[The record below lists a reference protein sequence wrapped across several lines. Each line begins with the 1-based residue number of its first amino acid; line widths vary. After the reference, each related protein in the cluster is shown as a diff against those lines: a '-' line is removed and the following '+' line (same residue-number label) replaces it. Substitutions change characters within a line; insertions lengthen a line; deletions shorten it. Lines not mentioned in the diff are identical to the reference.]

1 MGDNPVLT
9 LADLID
15 DLQDLISNGDASPSA
30 IIMSRGSTS
39 KMLED
44 SLDIRVTR
52 TKSGRSAVYIGP
64 SKDVTVSNP
73 DLGRSDL
80 DGLVPTPESTT
91 TMNYITIKP
100 FSTVDYVYGQDVSTA
115 SPAFLIGALNRIN
128 NEIKD
133 LQAVEATSTKIAS
146 MIEDLTSMKAKIVA
160 ALDAAK

>member
-15 DLQDLISNGDASPSA
+15 DLQDLISNGDASPNA

-64 SKDVTVSNP
+64 SKGVTVSNP

-91 TMNYITIKP
+91 TMNYIKP

-115 SPAFLIGALNRIN
+115 SPAFLIGALNRVN

>member
-9 LADLID
+9 LAGLID

-44 SLDIRVTR
+44 NLNIRVTR

-64 SKDVTVSNP
+64 SKDVTVSNL

-80 DGLVPTPESTT
+80 DGLVPTTESTT
-91 TMNYITIKP
+91 TMTDSSKP
-100 FSTVDYVYGQDVSTA
+100 FASVDYVYGRDITTLSTNE
-115 SPAFLIGALNRIN
+115 LIAALSRVNS
-128 NEIKD
+128 EIKG
-133 LQAVEATSTKIAS
+133 LQSVDATSTKITS
-146 MIEDLTSMKAKIVA
+146 MVEDLTSMKAKIVA

>member
-1 MGDNPVLT
+1 MGNNPVLT
-9 LADLID
+9 LAGLID

-44 SLDIRVTR
+44 NLDIRVTR

-64 SKDVTVSNP
+64 SKDVTVSNL

-91 TMNYITIKP
+91 TMIDSSKP
-100 FSTVDYVYGQDVSTA
+100 FASADYVYGRDITTLSTNE
-115 SPAFLIGALNRIN
+115 LIAALSRVNG
-128 NEIKD
+128 EIKG
-133 LQAVEATSTKIAS
+133 LQSVDATSTKITS

-160 ALDAAK
+160 ALDAK